1 MFLCCIG
8 NAKDK
13 ESIVDKDI
21 IPEITIIDFKNNP
34 PTETATKEEWKD
46 YLIAIKNID
55 IEENR
60 EKFYR
65 LNNLARK
72 FYLLKTLTKYIHN
85 FNNCKKRKKTM
96 KKRERIKRELIA
108 LQRMRM
114 RK

>member
-8 NAKDK
+8 NARKDK

-34 PTETATKEEWKD
+34 PTETTTKEEWKD

-55 IEENR
+55 IEENE

-72 FYLLKTLTKYIHN
+72 FYLLKH
-85 FNNCKKRKKTM
+85 
-96 KKRERIKRELIA
+96 
-108 LQRMRM
+108 
-114 RK
+114 